1 MAVGAASQRAAPVD
15 PPRDPDGDAHPRDR
29 VGAAVTRTDL
39 VRIVRT
45 GATPETRRAAAAVLE
60 ALGALDVRLALDA
73 GCARHERPDGAD
85 AVVATLGPAP
95 QVTR

>member
-1 MAVGAASQRAAPVD
+1 MGGAVVSRA
-15 PPRDPDGDAHPRDR
+15 
-29 VGAAVTRTDL
+29 DL
-39 VRIVRT
+39 ARIVRH

-60 ALGALDVRLALDA
+60 ALDALDIRLALDA

-95 QVTR
+95 EVTP